1 LDAEGKKTIF
11 AKIAYFD
18 DFPFSGDRK
27 QETDFPQYQ
36 KEGRI
41 LMPRGCTSPSVNH
54 PSCPASVN

>member
-1 LDAEGKKTIF
+1 LDADGKKTIF

-18 DFPFSGDRK
+18 DFPFSGNFK

-41 LMPRGCTSPSVNH
+41 LMLRGCTSPPAKH
-54 PSCPASVN
+54 PTLPCFC